1 MWSAS
6 RLCRPST
13 CRFDHGRSASHVR
26 PELRSPRCFGSRI
39 SRNPGV
45 FGGSDGLQSY
55 PSRNRRSPETCNG
68 AVRVLWL
75 RENRAVRRVRKRSLE
90 RLPREAS
97 CTEHRRVTLSISG
110 FREAKRATFGLYFA
124 DCAPCLLGPLT
135 SNVRFLGLQHR
146 AFRPATSTK
155 VPLRLVAFM
164 ANLSGQRDTHSHT
177 HHSRACRRFRQHRDA
192 DTVASTGDRRHDL
205 DRRVLVRRGPSGSCA
220 RDRLRA
226 EAASQSEK
234 RRHGAAQAR
243 RCVARFPRLRRGHR
257 AGPSCIA
264 RADKTLGGSTLARGA
279 TYRVELANSAE
290 KNFTLHMPDRAR
302 AGASP
307 VGIRGRESRAS
318 RRLLSRGTGGA
329 WRRQRCAWSA
339 PASPRKLLCGFRYWA
354 GRAQHRN
361 GLPQVPR
368 TEPSSNRTASTNPGA
383 VRTEKF
389 SP

>member
-39 SRNPGV
+39 TRNPGV

-110 FREAKRATFGLYFA
+110 LSEAKRATFGLYFA
-124 DCAPCLLGPLT
+124 DRAPCLLGPLT

-146 AFRPATSTK
+146 AFCPATSTK
-155 VPLRLVAFM
+155 VPLRLVVFM

-177 HHSRACRRFRQHRDA
+177 DHSRACRRFRRHRDA

-243 RCVARFPRLRRGHR
+243 RCVARFPCLRRGHR
-257 AGPSCIA
+257 AGPSCIV
-264 RADKTLGGSTLARGA
+264 RADKTLGGSTLARGT
-279 TYRVELANSAE
+279 TYQCRTGHLGRKKLHSA
-290 KNFTLHMPDRAR
+290 HAR
-302 AGASP
+302 PST
-307 VGIRGRESRAS
+307 S
-318 RRLLSRGTGGA
+318 RRISTWHSRPRVASKSTVSIARHWRCVAKTMVRLVCASITTQITMRLSSSGRTGTTSKRFA
-329 WRRQRCAWSA
+329 T
-339 PASPRKLLCGFRYWA
+339 SP
-354 GRAQHRN
+354 
-361 GLPQVPR
+361 
-368 TEPSSNRTASTNPGA
+368 ED
-383 VRTEKF
+383 
-389 SP
+389 